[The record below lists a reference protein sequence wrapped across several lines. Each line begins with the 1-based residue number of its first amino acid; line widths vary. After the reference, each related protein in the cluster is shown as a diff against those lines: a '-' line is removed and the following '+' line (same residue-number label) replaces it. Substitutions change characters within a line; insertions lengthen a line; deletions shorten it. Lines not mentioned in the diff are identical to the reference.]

1 MVAWL
6 RSSAARTRLRAVCVG
21 RSRLPLVSLSPIH
34 AADSVGHTADVRN
47 RTCAFFCCPE
57 NPEHLARD
65 YRPFIRKPAIFL
77 GSCARRVPLLTR
89 FPACSQPD
97 RTAQSVPYPAA
108 VIAGGRLGRAL
119 LGHCNHLAD
128 RVVWTG
134 YPFLLKSARRTVT
147 ALSGPSES

>member
-1 MVAWL
+1 VVAWL

-77 GSCARRVPLLTR
+77 GSCARRIPLLTR

-108 VIAGGRLGRAL
+108 GNRRRPTRPSIARPLQSFGRSR
-119 LGHCNHLAD
+119 CMD
-128 RVVWTG
+128 RVSVLAKIRSSNLHCA
-134 YPFLLKSARRTVT
+134 FRTF
-147 ALSGPSES
+147 